1 MNTIHNNGENDKSLN
16 DGIEKL
22 GRAYDQ
28 LPNEEPPELLDQ
40 AILSSAHRAVEK
52 KPHWMKFGWL
62 HGLTTAAVVVL
73 ALSIIINQREQV
85 PGFDDA
91 IRVEVPTGPVREKA
105 GKKRTGVDQVKDL
118 SMELKEEDPGRQLIA
133 PNAPVAT
140 AADNEALEVSAG
152 DQPPE
157 YESRVRRSMT
167 AQDSAPAKT
176 DRVDADKVI
185 SDMPLEEPMM
195 DEAVLPGDAA
205 EYQIM
210 SKQPQPATIGA
221 VQPEGAV
228 LPVHT
233 DAEIEEQLLSIIKL
247 KQSGDKAWISKLEEF
262 RQTYPDY
269 PLPEALSD

>member
-1 MNTIHNNGENDKSLN
+1 
-16 DGIEKL
+16 
-22 GRAYDQ
+22 
-28 LPNEEPPELLDQ
+28 
-40 AILSSAHRAVEK
+40 
-52 KPHWMKFGWL
+52 
-62 HGLTTAAVVVL
+62 
-73 ALSIIINQREQV
+73 
-85 PGFDDA
+85 
-91 IRVEVPTGPVREKA
+91 
-105 GKKRTGVDQVKDL
+105 
-118 SMELKEEDPGRQLIA
+118 MELKEEDPGRQLIA

-221 VQPEGAV
+221 VQPEDAV
-228 LPVHT
+228 LPVQT

-247 KQSGDKAWISKLEEF
+247 KQSGDKAWISKLEKF

>member
-133 PNAPVAT
+133 P
-140 AADNEALEVSAG
+140 D
-152 DQPPE
+152 
-157 YESRVRRSMT
+157 

-176 DRVDADKVI
+176 DRVDADKTI

-195 DEAVLPGDAA
+195 DEEVLPVDAA

-221 VQPEGAV
+221 MQPEGAV
-228 LPVHT
+228 LPVQT

-247 KQSGDKAWISKLEEF
+247 KQSGDKAWISKLEKF

>member
-91 IRVEVPTGPVREKA
+91 IRVEVPAGPVREKA

>member
-91 IRVEVPTGPVREKA
+91 IRVEAPTGPVREKA

>member
-167 AQDSAPAKT
+167 AQDSAAAKT

-195 DEAVLPGDAA
+195 DEAVLPVDAA

-221 VQPEGAV
+221 MQPEGAV
-228 LPVHT
+228 LPVQT

-247 KQSGDKAWISKLEEF
+247 KQSGDKAWISKLEKF